1 MTTQLAIFI
10 ISLALSLAL
19 TPLAGKVGAM
29 VGAVDEPNERKV
41 HTKTIPRFGG
51 PAIVVSFLL
60 TLSFISLFINN
71 NVSDLLVLNRQTGL
85 ILLGAFIVFGAGL
98 LDDLYRL
105 RWTIKLLL
113 QVLGASTT
121 FLAGLK
127 IGHVDFFGLSLHFG
141 VFSYVVTIFWFL
153 LFINAVNLIDGLDGL
168 AAGIT
173 FFACAVM
180 VIFSIAIQNW
190 LVASLFTALAGST
203 LGFLRYNFNPARIF
217 LGDGGSY
224 FLGYAIAAFSIMG
237 STKSHMGT
245 IMLIPLV
252 GMGVP
257 LFDTIL
263 SPVRR
268 FILGQHMFHPDKGH
282 VHHKLVEMGLST
294 RKAVLFIY
302 GISVALLIFSLILVN
317 FRNEQIGLYLTILVI
332 PSILFLRKVKYFE
345 YFTSDKIFGWLND
358 LTDEAG
364 LKRDRRTFLSMQMNI
379 INSESLE
386 QLWHSI
392 IKAGEKINLS
402 SMSLDV
408 EPGMFG
414 ASSAPS
420 FDWKNGM
427 SALGVKENGN
437 VVHVDVPIV
446 LHGKAYARLSL
457 KKCIGDGGNDRLV
470 LSRIE
475 HLRRSVTTAMGK
487 IASGSGM
494 PGEKGRD

>member
-1 MTTQLAIFI
+1 MTTQLAIFV
-10 ISLALSLAL
+10 ISLVLSLAL
-19 TPLAGKVGAM
+19 TPLAGRFGVM

-41 HTKTIPRFGG
+41 HTKSIPRFGG

-60 TLSFISLFINN
+60 SLSFTYLFIHN
-71 NVSDLLVLNRQTGL
+71 NVSDLLVLTRQTGL
-85 ILLGAFIVFGAGL
+85 ILLGALIVFGAGL
-98 LDDLYRL
+98 FDDLHRL
-105 RWTIKLLL
+105 GWKIKLLL
-113 QVLGASTT
+113 QILGATAA
-121 FLAGLK
+121 FLGGLK
-127 IGHVDFFGLSLHFG
+127 ISNLELFGLSLHFG
-141 VFSYVVTIFWFL
+141 IFSYLVTVFWFL
-153 LFINAVNLIDGLDGL
+153 LFINALNLIDGLDGL
-168 AAGIT
+168 AAGVT

-180 VIFSIAIQNW
+180 VIFSIVVKNC
-190 LVASLFTALAGST
+190 LVACFFTALAGST

-224 FLGYAIAAFSIMG
+224 FLGYAIAALSIMG
-237 STKSHMGT
+237 SIKSQMGV

-257 LFDTIL
+257 LFDTLL

-268 FILGQHMFHPDKGH
+268 FIFGQGMFNPDKGH
-282 VHHKLVEMGLST
+282 VHHRLVEMGLST
-294 RKAVLFIY
+294 RKAVLLIY
-302 GISVALLIFSLILVN
+302 GISVALLVFSLILVN
-317 FRNEQIGLYLTILVI
+317 FRNEQIGLYLSILAI
-332 PSILFLRKVKYFE
+332 PSILFLRKLRYFE

-386 QLWHSI
+386 HLWHNI
-392 IKAGEKINLS
+392 IKAGEKINLN
-402 SMSLDV
+402 SMSLDL

-414 ASSAPS
+414 ASSAPR
-420 FDWKNGM
+420 FAWKNGM

-437 VVHVDVPIV
+437 VFHVDLPIV
-446 LHGKAYARLSL
+446 LHGKSYARLSL

-475 HLRRSVTTAMGK
+475 HLRRSVTSAMEK
-487 IASGSGM
+487 LASQ
-494 PGEKGRD
+494 ERER

>member
-1 MTTQLAIFI
+1 MTTQLAIFV

-19 TPLAGKVGAM
+19 TPLAGRFGNM

-41 HTKTIPRFGG
+41 HTRPIPRFGG
-51 PAIVVSFLL
+51 PAIVLSFLFS
-60 TLSFISLFINN
+60 LSFISLFINN

-113 QVLGASTT
+113 QVLGASVA
-121 FLAGLK
+121 FLAGLT
-127 IGHVDFFGLSLHFG
+127 ISHLEFFGVSLHFG
-141 VFSYVVTIFWFL
+141 VFSYAVTVFWFL
-153 LFINAVNLIDGLDGL
+153 VFINAVNLIDGLDGL

-173 FFACAVM
+173 FFASAVM
-180 VIFSIAIQNW
+180 VIFSIAIKNC
-190 LVASLFTALAGST
+190 LVGCLFTALAGST

-224 FLGYAIAAFSIMG
+224 FLGYAIAALSIMG
-237 STKSHMGT
+237 SIKSHMGA

-257 LFDTIL
+257 LFDTLL
-263 SPVRR
+263 SPIRR
-268 FILGQHMFHPDKGH
+268 FIFGQELFNPDKSH

-294 RKAVLFIY
+294 RKAVLLIY
-302 GISVALLIFSLILVN
+302 GISVALLIFSLVLVN
-317 FRNEQIGLYLTILVI
+317 FRNERIGLYLSILAI
-332 PSILFLRKVKYFE
+332 PSIIFLRKLRYFE

-386 QLWHSI
+386 QLWSSI
-392 IKAGEKINLS
+392 IKAGEKINLN

-408 EPGMFG
+408 APGMFG
-414 ASSAPS
+414 TSSAPK
-420 FDWKNGM
+420 FDWKNGL

-446 LHGKAYARLSL
+446 LHGKVYGRLSL

-487 IASGSGM
+487 IASSSGM
-494 PGEKGRD
+494 SGKKGRD